1 MKIFKRILWLFFSL
15 LPVLSF
21 SQKYYRIKAN
31 VTIMEKDIDGK
42 YNLTKGILYYD
53 INYHKAVYDISFP
66 EKAIIVITDST
77 YVTIK
82 EGKQSKSKSVK
93 EFLDF
98 SLFNLCLT
106 GKLDYYGL
114 KDTPFAVEKTEK
126 QDSLVITTWAPPK
139 KLKKKKGKIKVSTKD
154 KKLFGVITYDVK
166 GNIIS
171 KQFFEKYILVK
182 NLAIPAKVV
191 SFIYKNDKTF
201 TQITEFKNIEINK
214 ENNDNMN
221 NYPVN

>member
-201 TQITEFKNIEINK
+201 TQITEFKNIEINE
-214 ENNDNMN
+214 ENNDNMY